1 MSMLTFLLDYILFNG
16 KYDKQFRSYITTKS
30 WREKNDLGVHVVKQ
44 KRNFSQ
50 LFHLAP
56 FPVHLNT
63 PRTQ

>member
-1 MSMLTFLLDYILFNG
+1 MLRFFLDDFFFNG
-16 KYDKQFRSYITTKS
+16 KYDKQFCKLHHDKIM
-30 WREKNDLGVHVVKQ
+30 EKRDLGVHVVKQ

-50 LFHLAP
+50 LFDLTP